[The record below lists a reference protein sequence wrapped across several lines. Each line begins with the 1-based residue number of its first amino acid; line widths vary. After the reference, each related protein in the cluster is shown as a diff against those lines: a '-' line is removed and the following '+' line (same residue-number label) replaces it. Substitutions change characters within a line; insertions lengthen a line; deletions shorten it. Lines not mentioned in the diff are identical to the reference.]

1 MNAPHGFREKGRRVV
16 LVENSWSIIVREKVC
31 AKVLLLLLF
40 FCGGN
45 REESSAL
52 FFLLPRFILWLSRL
66 GTRGLLGLFWQG
78 FWHDLLYWYFL
89 SFFQVWEG
97 FNDFAIF
104 KFAISQ
110 HCQTKRQIGMALKN
124 GTTKNLKCLPRRAH
138 FFSQRLP
145 FNFS

>member
-1 MNAPHGFREKGRRVV
+1 MCKSA
-16 LVENSWSIIVREKVC
+16 SSTS
-31 AKVLLLLLF
+31 F
-40 FCGGN
+40 FLWGN
-45 REESSAL
+45 REASSAL

-110 HCQTKRQIGMALKN
+110 HCQTKRQIGMDLKN
-124 GTTKNLKCLPRRAH
+124 GTTENLECLPRRAH
-138 FFSQRLP
+138 FFFDDDCLLIFPSSEFAFFWLDVWRI
-145 FNFS
+145 